1 MIKKLTSGYYSKM
14 MLISISTVCAITA
27 LLFIL
32 SSSMIRNQE
41 KSEYLKNYDIAVSK
55 IGRAHI

>member
-41 KSEYLKNYDIAVSK
+41 KSEYLKNYDIAVSNL
-55 IGRAHI
+55 